1 MQRSLPVSSRS
12 SLSDD
17 ALAKSSAAATT
28 ACSSSSSYFSERFT
42 NDPETEGI
50 IMIGEI
56 GGTAEEEACD
66 WLKAYGDKNKP
77 VVGFIAGQCARGVLA
92 VASCQGDSSQ
102 DLCPSHG
109 VSPEEGRGSRRAS
122 ACGANPPLEGGVI
135 VRCPA
140 GSLTCPPHP
149 SLPSLRQTCGR
160 LTVRRV
166 ALLLTSRA
174 MAGTTAPP
182 GRRMGH
188 AGAIVSGGKVRIRRS
203 IESEPH
209 TTRGDH
215 RTRTRGAGR
224 TEREDL
230 STTRPV
236 ATRVPREK
244 TAVGER
250 SHN

>member
-1 MQRSLPVSSRS
+1 
-12 SLSDD
+12 
-17 ALAKSSAAATT
+17 
-28 ACSSSSSYFSERFT
+28 
-42 NDPETEGI
+42 
-50 IMIGEI
+50 
-56 GGTAEEEACD
+56 
-66 WLKAYGDKNKP
+66 
-77 VVGFIAGQCARGVLA
+77 VLA
-92 VASCQGDSSQ
+92 VASCEGDSSQ

-122 ACGANPPLEGGVI
+122 ACGANPPLGGGVI

-140 GSLTCPPHP
+140 GSLTSPPHP

-160 LTVRRV
+160 LTVTTRCPPSHL
-166 ALLLTSRA
+166 ARA

-236 ATRVPREK
+236 STRVPREK